1 MHFVG
6 QTDNFLSKPTNHLSG
21 KKTQRKLNEETW
33 MKIQPTLH
41 WNNFTVP
48 ELKEILEHCT
58 ALERL
63 GIAQDEEMM
72 CSIQRDIDL
81 REEKTA
87 PMRPQ
92 PRAVKIKKPAVARRQ
107 PEELLLEQTA

>member
-1 MHFVG
+1 
-6 QTDNFLSKPTNHLSG
+6 
-21 KKTQRKLNEETW
+21 
-33 MKIQPTLH
+33 MKIQEPIPH

-72 CSIQRDIDL
+72 VSIERDIAL
-81 REEKTA
+81 RDKKMSRHHALGET
-87 PMRPQ
+87 RP
-92 PRAVKIKKPAVARRQ
+92 VKRHSVQNRNRPSKIIRNGTKHPKQVPQEYV
-107 PEELLLEQTA
+107 LEQNVQ